1 MRRLRILA
9 LIPEG
14 QVPPETL
21 DGLSDAEFVRIKMEY
36 DVLRAL
42 ERAGHDLCV
51 LDVTS
56 DVGAI
61 RRAIQG
67 QRPHVAFNML
77 EGFHGVPVYDHH
89 VVSYLELR
97 RTPYTGCNP
106 RGLMLSR
113 DKELA
118 KKILK
123 WHAVPVPAWRT
134 YAYGRKVRPPKVN
147 RWPRIVKSV
156 SDESSTGISQAS
168 VVHSEDDLV
177 ERVRFMHE
185 HHGVDVMVEDYIDGR
200 EIYVGVMGNQRLQTF
215 PPWELFLEN
224 LREDAPR
231 IATARLKFDVKYQKK
246 IGAKTRMADPLPN
259 GLAERLPRLAKRIYR
274 ALSLSG
280 YARLD
285 FRLDA
290 EGKIFLLEANP
301 NPDISSDEDFAMSAK
316 EAGLHYDALIARIV
330 GLGQRYRAE
339 WKAMEE

>member
-1 MRRLRILA
+1 
-9 LIPEG
+9 
-14 QVPPETL
+14 
-21 DGLSDAEFVRIKMEY
+21 
-36 DVLRAL
+36 
-42 ERAGHDLCV
+42 
-51 LDVTS
+51 
-56 DVGAI
+56 
-61 RRAIQG
+61 
-67 QRPHVAFNML
+67 
-77 EGFHGVPVYDHH
+77 
-89 VVSYLELR
+89 
-97 RTPYTGCNP
+97 
-106 RGLMLSR
+106 MLSR

-134 YAYGRKVRPPKVN
+134 YPLGRKVMPPKVN

-168 VVHSEDDLV
+168 VVHSGDELI

-246 IGAKTRMADPLPN
+246 IGANTRMADPLPN

-274 ALSLSG
+274 ALGLSG
-280 YARLD
+280 FARIDL
-285 FRLDA
+285 RMDA
-290 EGKIFLLEANP
+290 DGRVYVLEANP
-301 NPDISSDEDFAMSAK
+301 NPDLCFGEDFAESA
-316 EAGLHYDALIARIV
+316 ELGGLKYPQLIQRILNL
-330 GLGQRYRAE
+330 GLAYTPA
-339 WKAMEE
+339 WKAG